1 MIAMDIDEKKRA
13 FRGFL
18 DSHPWLDHPDQRT
31 VSGKDRDR
39 AELDAQVQ
47 AFLANGGE
55 IKTVCPKE
63 SHHAKQPIKR
73 SRKEQ
78 VKYQKRIHRK
88 PLERDT

>member
-1 MIAMDIDEKKRA
+1 MIAMDVDDKQRTIRA
-13 FRGFL
+13 FL
-18 DSHPWLDHPDQRT
+18 ANNPWLDHPDQRT
-31 VSGKDRDR
+31 VSGKDRER

-47 AFLANGGE
+47 DFLAKGGE